1 MHFEFLIMFD
11 LIIIGGGP
19 AGMTA
24 AIYAAR
30 KKMNTLVLTKDIGGQ
45 TLLSGE
51 VDNYLGFQLL
61 TGADLAQKFRGH
73 IKRLDD
79 EDALYDLEVKEGI
92 GVKEVRSKKFEVKNK
107 KVDGFEVVADG
118 TVWQSRIIIVASGKI
133 PRKLNVPGEDEFLGK
148 GVTYCATCDAPL
160 FRGKDVAVIGGGN
173 SALDAVLQLIRIP
186 ADKIFLVNINP
197 QLGGDAIMREQVE
210 AHPDKVEILNGHQT
224 MAIFGDK
231 FVTGLEI
238 KNISSGKM
246 RCLNVQGVFIEIG
259 SIPSTNFVK
268 DLVKLNEWGEIIID
282 PKNNVTSYPGIF
294 AAGDV
299 TDVREKQIIIAAGE
313 GAKAALGAYD
323 YFVRQN

>member
-1 MHFEFLIMFD
+1 MFD

-45 TLLSGE
+45 TLWSGE
-51 VDNYLGFQLL
+51 VDNYLGYQLVS
-61 TGADLAQKFRGH
+61 GAELAQKFREH

-79 EDALYDLEVKEGI
+79 ENALYDLEVREGVEI
-92 GVKEVRSKKFEVKNK
+92 KNVKCQMSNVKNK
-107 KVDGFEVVADG
+107 RVEFFEVETTAGEKYQARVL
-118 TVWQSRIIIVASGKI
+118 IIASGKI
-133 PRKLNVPGEDEFLGK
+133 PRKLNVPGENEFLGR

-173 SALDAVLQLIRIP
+173 SALDAVLQLIKIP
-186 ADKIFLVNINP
+186 ANKIFLININP
-197 QLGGDAIMREQVE
+197 KLGGDAVMREQVE
-210 AHPDKVEILNGHQT
+210 ARSDKVEIFNAHET
-224 MAIFGDK
+224 VAILGEK
-231 FVTGLEI
+231 FVKGLEI
-238 KNISSGKM
+238 KDISTGKI
-246 RCLNVQGVFIEIG
+246 RRLSVQGVFIEIG
-259 SIPSTNFVK
+259 SIPSINFIK
-268 DLVKLNEWGEIIID
+268 DLVKLNKWSEIIID
-282 PKNNVTSYPGIF
+282 PKDNSTSCPGIF

-323 YFVRQN
+323 YFIRWGRS